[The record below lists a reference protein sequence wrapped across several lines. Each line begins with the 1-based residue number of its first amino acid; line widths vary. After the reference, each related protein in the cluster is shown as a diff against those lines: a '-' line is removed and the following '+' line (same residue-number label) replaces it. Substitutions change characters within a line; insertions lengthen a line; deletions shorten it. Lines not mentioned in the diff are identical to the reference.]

1 MTSDNHHDICNGVT
15 IYSLGI
21 ECGYRTWTNMT
32 HFSDDLPIK
41 TGFPLPER
49 PMSFPH
55 CHKPG
60 FSFGYALPI
69 EMIFLVRLYN
79 VCKIVSNWDVSPTSS
94 LNVGYK
100 RNVTSPVGTNRHGKI
115 FTENWGWKIGS
126 SGWIHQAGHLDIF
139 HPQMVSPPVFSF
151 FFLHLVLGWCD
162 WKRSACT
169 TWKIRHVGWLID
181 WLKKQH
187 RWFSHW
193 KIGVLWTNRELSI
206 AEQNLAWV
214 KLLIFQ
220 NGHQYPLFLDS
231 HDMVWITMIT
241 HVQYCIVGYIY
252 THIL

>member
-151 FFLHLVLGWCD
+151 FFYILFWADVTEKEVLVPLERLD
-162 WKRSACT
+162 MLA
-169 TWKIRHVGWLID
+169 GWLIGSKNNID
-181 WLKKQH
+181 DSPIERLV
-187 RWFSHW
+187 SC
-193 KIGVLWTNRELSI
+193 ELI
-206 AEQNLAWV
+206 ANSPSQSR
-214 KLLIFQ
+214 I
-220 NGHQYPLFLDS
+220 
-231 HDMVWITMIT
+231 
-241 HVQYCIVGYIY
+241 
-252 THIL
+252 

>member
-1 MTSDNHHDICNGVT
+1 MEDRIFWMDTPGGTSWH
-15 IYSLGI
+15 
-21 ECGYRTWTNMT
+21 
-32 HFSDDLPIK
+32 LPS
-41 TGFPLPER
+41 PN
-49 PMSFPH
+49 
-55 CHKPG
+55 G
-60 FSFGYALPI
+60 FS
-69 EMIFLVRLYN
+69 
-79 VCKIVSNWDVSPTSS
+79 TSFF
-94 LNVGYK
+94 
-100 RNVTSPVGTNRHGKI
+100 R
-115 FTENWGWKIGS
+115 F
-126 SGWIHQAGHLDIF
+126 
-139 HPQMVSPPVFSF
+139 F

-252 THIL
+252 THIIICIYIYVYIYIYIRIYIIHVYPMVFHRYSVAWLLPKNPMNIYPLCSWGGEAKEPLNLALEERAWQRIIEWLEEAVKHRTLTRMYYWVNPRVFCHYGT